1 MSIKNTRLV
10 ALLLV
15 LVVSVAACFE
25 SGPESNPEGTAFAGE
40 FRKLKNIKFLFDI
53 TYRDENNNR
62 IIQQSLFDEI
72 FQLID
77 QSNRFILVDMFLFNS
92 FKGKQE
98 KTYRHLAEELTQ
110 ALINQKKRYPA
121 CEIIMIT
128 DPINTVYGGMHSD
141 YLERIKLSGIS
152 LTFTD
157 LEKLRDSNPVYSSFW
172 RVFLNSD
179 KKLSFML
186 PNPFGEG
193 RVSLSAYLH
202 LLNFKANHRKLIIG
216 VNDKQMTA
224 IVSSANAHDGS
235 SAHGNIGVKFSGEAV
250 EDLLITELAVLNFSD
265 AAAIKFEPARY
276 LQQYQ
281 HEKESDLKV
290 RILTESA
297 IKNSV
302 VFNIN
307 STQKGDAIDM
317 AMFYLSERNI
327 IEALKAAKTRGV
339 TIRVLLDPN
348 KDAFG
353 RKKNGIPNRQV
364 AYELV
369 KKGVDVRWCNTQGEQ
384 CHSKLIMFNRKSNAS
399 TIILGSAN
407 FTRRNLD
414 DFNLETNVEVQSV
427 SSHPEIVAVKKYF
440 SESWR
445 ATENRKISVDYSVY
459 QDGSQIKYWLYR
471 FMESVGISTF

>member
-15 LVVSVAACFE
+15 LVISVAACFE

-62 IIQQSLFDEI
+62 IIKQSLFDEI

-98 KTYRHLAEELTQ
+98 NIYRHLAEELTQ
-110 ALINQKKRYPA
+110 ALINQKKQYPE
-121 CEIIMIT
+121 CEIILIT
-128 DPINTVYGGMHSD
+128 DPINTVYGGMPSD
-141 YLERIKLSGIS
+141 YLERIKQSGIS

-157 LEKLRDSNPVYSSFW
+157 LNKLRDSNPVYSILW
-172 RVFLNSD
+172 RNFLNSD
-179 KKLSFML
+179 KKISIML
-186 PNPFGEG
+186 PSPFGEG
-193 RVSLSAYLH
+193 QVTLSEYLH
-202 LLNFKANHRKLIIG
+202 MLNFKANHRKLIIG
-216 VNDKQMTA
+216 VNDEQMTA

-235 SAHGNIGVKFSGEAV
+235 SAHGNIGVKFSGKVV
-250 EDLLITELAVLNFSD
+250 EDLLITELAVLNFSE
-265 AAAIKFEPARY
+265 AGTIRFEPESFFHS
-276 LQQYQ
+276 YQ
-281 HEKESDLKV
+281 HDKESDLKV

-307 STQKGDAIDM
+307 SAQKGDAIDM

-327 IEALKAAKTRGV
+327 IEALKAAKNREV
-339 TIRVLLDPN
+339 KIKILLDPN

-364 AYELV
+364 AHELV
-369 KKGVDVRWCNTQGEQ
+369 QEGIDVRWCNTHGEQ
-384 CHSKLIMFNRKSNAS
+384 CHSKLIMFHRKDNTS

-414 DFNLETNVEVQSV
+414 DFNLETNVEIQGV
-427 SSHPEIVAVKKYF
+427 SSHPEVVEVMKYF

-459 QDGSQIKYWLYR
+459 HDGSQIKYWLYR
-471 FMESVGISTF
+471 FMEYVGISTF

>member
-1 MSIKNTRLV
+1 MSIKNTSLII
-10 ALLLV
+10 LLLV
-15 LVVSVAACFE
+15 SVISMTAYFE
-25 SGPESNPEGTAFAGE
+25 SGPESNPEGTAFVGE
-40 FRKLKNIKFLFDI
+40 FRTLKNVQFLFDT
-53 TYRDENNNR
+53 TYKNENNKR
-62 IIQQSLFDEI
+62 IIQQNLFDEI
-72 FQLID
+72 FQLIG
-77 QSNRFILVDMFLFNS
+77 QSNRFILVDMFLFNG

-98 KTYRHLAEELTQ
+98 NIYRHLAEELTQ
-110 ALINQKKRYPA
+110 ALVNQKTQYPD
-121 CEIIMIT
+121 CEIILIT
-128 DPINTVYGGMHSD
+128 DPINTIYGGISSD
-141 YLERIKLSGIS
+141 YLERVKQSGIS

-157 LEKLRDSNPVYSSFW
+157 LNKLRDSNPVYSVFW
-172 RVFLNSD
+172 RSFLNSD
-179 KKLSFML
+179 KRLSIML
-186 PNPFGEG
+186 PSPFGEG
-193 RVSLSAYLH
+193 QVSLSEYLH

-216 VNDKQMTA
+216 INDEQMTA

-250 EDLLITELAVLNFSD
+250 EDLLITELAVLNFSE
-265 AAAIKFEPARY
+265 AETIQFELGSFFHP
-276 LQQYQ
+276 YQ
-281 HEKESDLKV
+281 HNKESDLKA

-302 VFNIN
+302 VSNIN
-307 STQKGDAIDM
+307 RTQKGDVIDM

-327 IEALKAAKTRGV
+327 IEALKAAKNREV
-339 TIRVLLDPN
+339 KVKVLLDPN

-369 KKGVDVRWCNTQGEQ
+369 QEGIDVRWCNTHGEQ
-384 CHSKLIMFNRKSNAS
+384 CHSKLIMFHRKDNTS

-414 DFNLETNVEVQSV
+414 DFNLETNVEVQGI
-427 SSHPEIVAVKKYF
+427 SSHPEVVEVKKYF

-459 QDGSQIKYWLYR
+459 HDDSQIKYWLYR
-471 FMESVGISTF
+471 FMEYVGISTF